1 MSESYFNINKYIIN
15 FINNFEN
22 QDEIHKEK
30 FISFLIKQSFDEK
43 LDYMYV
49 KRCRQILPKYSD
61 VEKIFEIEKYRVK
74 KEAPKTYNH
83 WWWFYEIVKGH
94 VKKHFIPK
102 NPDKLEKLIEEYIK
116 NNRNSDEDKQQEFYY

>member
-49 KRCRQILPKYSD
+49 KKLVVKDAGKYYQNIQMS
-61 VEKIFEIEKYRVK
+61 KKSLKLKNIE
-74 KEAPKTYNH
+74 
-83 WWWFYEIVKGH
+83 
-94 VKKHFIPK
+94 
-102 NPDKLEKLIEEYIK
+102 
-116 NNRNSDEDKQQEFYY
+116 